1 MCPGYFWDLSGLV
14 HIFLNCLA
22 SNIITLED
30 ANNMSNGMINTG
42 LRWILKEK
50 YGTTIGFKK
59 MVNLTIVST
68 VIW

>member
-1 MCPGYFWDLSGLV
+1 M
-14 HIFLNCLA
+14 FLNCLA

-30 ANNMSNGMINTG
+30 ANNISNGMINTG

-59 MVNLTIVST
+59 MVN
-68 VIW
+68 